1 MKSMTQ
7 ETDDRNIGTMDSEL
21 HELFLDEL
29 ADILNA
35 EQQLIKALP
44 KMAGAA
50 TSEELKA
57 AFETH
62 LTETEYHITRLEQVF
77 SSIDEPVQSKECKAM
92 KGLLEEGKELMEE
105 LADSPALDTAL
116 ISAAQ
121 KVEHYEIASYGT
133 LCAWAEKME
142 HDEAAELLAVTL
154 DEEKAAND
162 LLTAIAE
169 TSVSE
174 SGY

>member
-57 AFETH
+57 G
-62 LTETEYHITRLEQVF
+62 INQ
-77 SSIDEPVQSKECKAM
+77 
-92 KGLLEEGKELMEE
+92 
-105 LADSPALDTAL
+105 
-116 ISAAQ
+116 
-121 KVEHYEIASYGT
+121 
-133 LCAWAEKME
+133 
-142 HDEAAELLAVTL
+142 
-154 DEEKAAND
+154 
-162 LLTAIAE
+162 
-169 TSVSE
+169 
-174 SGY
+174 